1 MSWWGENFILST
13 MYLQRDTLR
22 ARDAS
27 MTPEQISGNDY
38 TGWWRVDLVYMTLS
52 PTKVLSKMLDK
63 TTQSIKG
70 ISCWER
76 CWWHGKVVLH
86 QLKTRGEFL
95 VEEFGNTSLG
105 SPVTWWGTGME
116 EISNGWLSHL
126 RCLGQGWTGK
136 GLAEFIRAIESKIH
150 NEKVTVWYLKNEH
163 EQAYMRRYMTFM
175 KTYPQYFLSILLYFT
190 TNSDR

>member
-1 MSWWGENFILST
+1 MNLAILFVYTNWVSSYFRWSWPT
-13 MYLQRDTLR
+13 
-22 ARDAS
+22 
-27 MTPEQISGNDY
+27 
-38 TGWWRVDLVYMTLS
+38 S
-52 PTKVLSKMLDK
+52 PAKNKR
-63 TTQSIKG
+63 G
-70 ISCWER
+70 IS
-76 CWWHGKVVLH
+76 
-86 QLKTRGEFL
+86 RGRI
-95 VEEFGNTSLG
+95 GNTSLG

-126 RCLGQGWTGK
+126 RCLRRGWTGK

-175 KTYPQYFLSILLYFT
+175 KTYPQYFVSKLLYFT